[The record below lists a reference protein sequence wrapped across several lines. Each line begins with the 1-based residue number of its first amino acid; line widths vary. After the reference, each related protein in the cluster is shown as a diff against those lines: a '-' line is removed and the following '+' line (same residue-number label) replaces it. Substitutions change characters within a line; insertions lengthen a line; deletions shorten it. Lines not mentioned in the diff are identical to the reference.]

1 MAKIK
6 EQSVNAQQAVGFKQE
21 NFLEL
26 INQVRKF
33 GKKILKFY
41 DPEKEIFTDSADVL
55 SRDFN
60 EAISQSNGLERGLY
74 FIKDILIAGEMARR
88 DFAKATV
95 HDRNYV
101 FTPESL
107 RVVSSGEVSF
117 NRLGRKVREFNF
129 PNGLNHDFV
138 FKMHYVEDYLP
149 FARVA
154 FEYLR
159 QQQAQKNNH

>member
-1 MAKIK
+1 
-6 EQSVNAQQAVGFKQE
+6 
-21 NFLEL
+21 L
-26 INQVRKF
+26 
-33 GKKILKFY
+33 
-41 DPEKEIFTDSADVL
+41 T
-55 SRDFN
+55 DFN

-107 RVVSSGEVSF
+107 WDVSPGEVSF

>member
-6 EQSVNAQQAVGFKQE
+6 EQSVNAQQAEGFKQE

-26 INQVRKF
+26 IRRVKKF
-33 GKKILKFY
+33 GRDILSTHN
-41 DPEKEIFTDSADVL
+41 PEKEIFTGSVDVL
-55 SRDFN
+55 SRDFD
-60 EAISQSNGLERGLY
+60 EANGQSNGLERGLY

-95 HDRNYV
+95 HGQRYV

-107 RVVSSGEVSF
+107 REVGQGRYTF
-117 NRLGRKVREFNF
+117 NRLGHKVREFSF
-129 PNGLNHDFV
+129 RNGLNHDFV
-138 FKMHYVEDYLP
+138 FKMHYVEEYLP

-159 QQQAQKNNH
+159 QQQNHKNKH